1 MDVESSTLT
10 YSIVDDS
17 LYRDKNTER
26 GSHFCRGIWILR
38 EPLGEDGN
46 SGGCFAGLLE
56 LGSQKFAL
64 GRGVFTCQD
73 QRVHMLSAA
82 GVPSRGYVYLVDEFL
97 IDR

>member
-64 GRGVFTCQD
+64 GRGCLLAKTSECTCFRLLEY
-73 QRVHMLSAA
+73 RVV
-82 GVPSRGYVYLVDEFL
+82 GTY
-97 IDR
+97 I